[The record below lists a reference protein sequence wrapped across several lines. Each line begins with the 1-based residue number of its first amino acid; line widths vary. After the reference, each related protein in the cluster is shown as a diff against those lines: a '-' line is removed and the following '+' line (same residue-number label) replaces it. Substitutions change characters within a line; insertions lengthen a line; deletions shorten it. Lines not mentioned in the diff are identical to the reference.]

1 MARRELHEDR
11 VERMKLLYDLN
22 KHLTTLST
30 GSLLLMAGLFG
41 QVFKSPAWKPLA
53 AGAFVLFT
61 SCVVACV
68 FAMFGFAMYSRTT
81 FQTADD
87 PVDFGAKAFAV
98 AMLLFMLAILAFAV
112 FALKNL

>member
-41 QVFKSPAWKPLA
+41 QVFKTPTWKPLA

-61 SCVVACV
+61 GCVVAYL
-68 FAMFGFAMYSRTT
+68 FAMFGFAMYSRET
-81 FQTADD
+81 FQTVDD
-87 PVDFGAKAFAV
+87 PVDFGAKAFFV
-98 AMLLFMLAILAFAV
+98 AMFLFILAIIAFAV
-112 FALKNL
+112 FAFKNL